1 MGLRDILLQRKAA
14 ALTASTEL
22 QPQQER
28 VVEKIQHEPG
38 LLVYHGLG
46 SGKTLASI
54 AAGEAIPGPKEV
66 VVPASLRG
74 NYRKEL
80 AKYLRGRPKDYNI
93 ESYVS
98 AANRGTMPPA
108 ALTIFDEA
116 QRMGREGTAVSELGG
131 EAQGKKLLLSGTPV
145 RNEPSEIL
153 PLLRAISP
161 DRDLPGSA
169 KAFDDRFIRK
179 KPIWPGII
187 GWLRGI
193 KPGVEKELI
202 NQDELRGLFRG
213 RVDYHPSAGDFPTT
227 STEDI
232 DVDMSSP
239 QQEIY
244 EGLGHKHPIVAYKV
258 RHNLPPSKADATNL
272 NAFLAG
278 VRQVSNTPTPYQAQ
292 PDAGPFESSPKLN
305 KMSDEIQARADQ
317 PNFKAVVYSNYLD
330 SGIVPLAQ
338 HLVEQGIPSKMFTG
352 SMNDTERKQTI
363 DDYNSGRIKVLLISG
378 AGAEGLDLKGTQLMQ
393 IMEPHWNQPRV
404 DQVIGRAVRNGSHT
418 HLPPELRNVHIQRFY
433 STPKP
438 GMLAR
443 WGLTDKDPG
452 ADRYLQ
458 NMSVRKQKLVDQL
471 LNLLKEEGSQPYKA
485 ASLDMTKLG
494 DAAMGLPDRSRFGA
508 TEEIPRGKLLQYVI
522 QRHLAERAGP
532 HYDVRIGGGPPGGE
546 LYSWATK
553 KEMPPPG
560 GKIMLYQQPLHR
572 GSYAKFEG
580 TLHHGYGKGTVKT
593 HDAGSVMVTKA
604 EPNKISFVVAHKKY
618 PEYYTMIRSSGP
630 PTQVNTERQRRS
642 QGGSWLLINTTPMSA
657 AKLLGGRPD
666 QVGLSKL
673 KYTSIPAEKVDK
685 LFSPEYLHQ
694 EKLDGASALY
704 HLLADKIEAV
714 SYRQSKTG
722 RPIIHTHRVF
732 GPSGGKSGVKVPPEL
747 VGTILRGEIY
757 GTRQGKAI
765 PPQELG
771 GILNSSV
778 ANSIRKQREQH
789 VRMRNMLFDVVRLG
803 KQPIEPNTLSAE
815 ERMQHLQRILP
826 MLPKDQFHLP
836 QTEAE
841 PAEQKRM
848 WEDITAGKNPR
859 TQEGIVAWPTEGG
872 KPPVK
877 VKTMPEAD
885 VWIKNIF
892 PGEGK
897 YQGTGA
903 GGFEYSNEPKGDIVG
918 RVGTGFSDE
927 TRREM
932 HESPDL
938 WTERMARIKSQGKF
952 PDSGAHRAPVFIAR
966 HEDYPLAEATDV

>member
-1 MGLRDILLQRKAA
+1 MGILRFALLQRKTAS
-14 ALTASTEL
+14 LTAATEL

-28 VVEKIQHEPG
+28 VREKIKQEPG

-66 VVPASLRG
+66 VVPAALRG

-80 AKYLRGRPKDYNI
+80 AKYLRGRPKDYHV
-93 ESYVS
+93 ESYDSAVS
-98 AANRGTMPPA
+98 RGTMPES

-116 QRMGREGTAVSELGG
+116 QRMGREGTGVSQLGRK
-131 EAQGKKLLLSGTPV
+131 AQGKVLLLTGTPV
-145 RNEPSEIL
+145 RNEPNEIL
-153 PLLRAISP
+153 PLLRAIAP

-169 KAFDDRFIRK
+169 RAFDERFIRK
-179 KPIWPGII
+179 HQQWPGII

-193 KPGVEKELI
+193 KGGVEKELV
-202 NQDELRGLFRG
+202 NQDELRSLFKG

-227 STEDI
+227 STEDVN
-232 DVDMSSP
+232 VDMSNP

-244 EGLGHKHPIVAYKV
+244 EGLGHKHPLIAYKV

-305 KMSDEIQARADQ
+305 RMADEIQSRADN
-317 PNFKAVVYSNYLD
+317 PHFKAVVYSNYLD
-330 SGIVPLAQ
+330 GGIVPLAQ
-338 HLVEQGIPSKMFTG
+338 HLNEQGIASRMFTG
-352 SMNDTERKQTI
+352 QLNDRERKQAV

-393 IMEPHWNQPRV
+393 IMEPHWNKPRV

-418 HLPPELRNVHIQRFY
+418 SLPPELRNVHIQRFY
-433 STPKP
+433 ATPKP
-438 GMLAR
+438 GWLER
-443 WGLTDKDPG
+443 LHLTDKDIG

-458 NMSVRKQKLVDQL
+458 NMSDKKHLLVDQL
-471 LNLLKEEGSQPYKA
+471 LNLLKEEGSQPAQKA
-485 ASLDMTKLG
+485 AELDLTKLG
-494 DAAMGLPDRSRFGA
+494 ADATVGIQDRSRFGQ

-553 KEMPPPG
+553 KEMPGPG

-572 GSYAKFEG
+572 GSYANFQG
-580 TLHHGYGKGTVKT
+580 TLTHGYGKGTVKT
-593 HDAGSVMVTKA
+593 HDSGSVIVTKA
-604 EPNKISFVVAHKKY
+604 EPGKISFVVAHKKY
-618 PEYYTMIRSSGP
+618 PEYYTMIRSSGAP
-630 PTQVNTERQRRS
+630 KDPKTERQRHT
-642 QGGSWLLINTTPMSA
+642 QGGSWLLVNTTPVNA
-657 AKLLGGRPD
+657 AKLLGGDPS

-673 KYTSIPAEKVDK
+673 KYTSIPATKVDK
-685 LFSPEYLHQ
+685 LFDPAYLHQ
-694 EKLDGASALY
+694 EKIDGASALY

-732 GPSGGKSGVKVPPEL
+732 GPSGSKSGVKVPPEL

-771 GILNSSV
+771 GILNASV
-778 ANSIRKQREQH
+778 ANSLQKQRAQRVKMH
-789 VRMRNMLFDVVRLG
+789 NAIFDVVRLG
-803 KQPIEPNTLSAE
+803 DKPIEPNTLSAE
-815 ERMQHLQRILP
+815 DRSKHLQQVMQSLP
-826 MLPKDQFHLP
+826 RDQFHLP
-836 QTEAE
+836 QSEAE
-841 PAEQKRM
+841 PTEQKQM
-848 WEDITAGKNPR
+848 WDDITQGKNPR

-877 VKTMPEAD
+877 VKTMPESD

-892 PGEGK
+892 PGAGK
-897 YQGTGA
+897 YKGTGA
-903 GGFEYSNEPKGDIVG
+903 GGFEYSTGPDSDIVG
-918 RVGTGFSDE
+918 KVGTGFSDE
-927 TRREM
+927 VRQDM
-932 HESPDL
+932 LANPDL
-938 WTERMARIKSQGKF
+938 WTDRMARIKSQGPF
-952 PDSGAHRAPVFIAR
+952 PSGAHRAPVFIAR
-966 HEDYPLAEATDV
+966 HEDYPLAEA